1 MKKRE
6 NHRINFFG
14 ASRWAAVA
22 QGQAITIAS
31 CLALKPEAG
40 RLSGFRLAQCEHG
53 AFCLLPL
60 RTVDSLVFSFRAS
73 NGLASSTACLPVP
86 GQEYPG
92 LSGLWMASVQTW
104 ILSKSKNRRGRS
116 AERSS
121 RKGDL
126 NGGRCHFHRE
136 VQGKLRSAA
145 SSMRKPKNGSEGKD
159 RLRALA
165 AAAAKAA
172 SSNIATYFA
181 DDDKPVNFDGG
192 CPCAPL

>member
-1 MKKRE
+1 MW
-6 NHRINFFG
+6 G
-14 ASRWAAVA
+14 ASRGAAVA
-22 QGQAITIAS
+22 CGQAISIAS

-40 RLSGFRLAQCEHG
+40 RPSGLCISKCVHG
-53 AFCLLPL
+53 ALCWHPLLPE
-60 RTVDSLVFSFRAS
+60 DCFWPKFRAS
-73 NGLASSTACLPVP
+73 SGVASLTACLPVP
-86 GQEYPG
+86 GQEYSG

-104 ILSKSKNRRGRS
+104 ILSKSRNRREHYAGRKSRSGDLSGGRS
-116 AERSS
+116 Q
-121 RKGDL
+121 L
-126 NGGRCHFHRE
+126 FRE

-181 DDDKPVNFDGG
+181 DDDKPVNSDGG
-192 CPCAPL
+192 YPCAPL

>member
-1 MKKRE
+1 MRAGD
-6 NHRINFFG
+6 NHSFVPSAEAG
-14 ASRWAAVA
+14 SWAAFRPSPLEVRA
-22 QGQAITIAS
+22 WGLLLIPSAY
-31 CLALKPEAG
+31 E
-40 RLSGFRLAQCEHG
+40 RLLW
-53 AFCLLPL
+53 P
-60 RTVDSLVFSFRAS
+60 TFRAS
-73 NGLASSTACLPVP
+73 SGLASFTARLPVP
-86 GQEYPG
+86 GQEYSG

-104 ILSKSKNRRGRS
+104 ILSKSRNRRGNF

-121 RKGDL
+121 RAGDH
-126 NGGRCHFHRE
+126 NGGSSRFVRE

-145 SSMRKPKNGSEGKD
+145 SSMRKPKNGSEGRD

-181 DDDKPVNFDGG
+181 DDDKPVSPDGG